1 MNCPHCA
8 IELKTRKTFDSATFT
23 FRVKQ
28 CPECKRYFKT
38 YERSD
43 FNKVGKGNKLFK
55 KILKKVK
62 KLVT

>member
-8 IELKTRKTFDSATFT
+8 IKLKTRKTFDSATFT

-28 CPECKRYFKT
+28 CPECKRYFKI

-43 FNKVGKGNKLFK
+43 FNKVEKGNKLLK
-55 KILKKVK
+55 KILRKVK